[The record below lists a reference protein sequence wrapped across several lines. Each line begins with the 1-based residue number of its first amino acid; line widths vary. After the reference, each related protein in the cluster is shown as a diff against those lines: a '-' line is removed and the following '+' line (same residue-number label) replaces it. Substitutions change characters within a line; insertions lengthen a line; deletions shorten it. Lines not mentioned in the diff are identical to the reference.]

1 MFSPQTLPSP
11 DSTCASSLSGVE
23 RRASSR
29 LLLAHSSKIYQLTV
43 VPGSLLINSSRETKP
58 FSVMVHVQDTESID
72 VSFFEYYF
80 PFVARIVGAD
90 TMIVQCPFMF
100 SSGVDFPPE
109 LNPYRYSIPY
119 FHSGP
124 SLSLPCLV
132 FHLPTVA
139 NHSR

>member
-43 VPGSLLINSSRETKP
+43 VPGSLLITSSETKP

-119 FHSGP
+119 FHSRP

-132 FHLPTVA
+132 LPMPTVA